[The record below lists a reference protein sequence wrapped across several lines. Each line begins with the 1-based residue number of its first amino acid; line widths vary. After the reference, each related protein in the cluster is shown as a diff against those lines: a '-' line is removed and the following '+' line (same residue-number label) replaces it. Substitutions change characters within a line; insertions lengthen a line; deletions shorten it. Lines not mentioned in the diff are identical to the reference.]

1 MSKIKIDLPTTFSH
15 SFIIPVRITDL
26 NYGSH
31 VGNDAMVSIIHEARM
46 QYLQSYQFS
55 ELNIGGAGLIM
66 RDLVIEFKKEI
77 FYPAFIE
84 VHVAIANP
92 TNASFDIFYKLSI
105 LNSVP
110 VADVAYA
117 KTRMVAYDYTNKKV
131 VALPENFRGLV
142 IQ

>member
-77 FYPAFIE
+77 FYPAFIA
-84 VHVAIANP
+84 VHVAIANA
-92 TNASFDIFYKLSI
+92 TKASFDIYYKLSI
-105 LNSVP
+105 HKSVP

-117 KTRMVAYDYTNKKV
+117 KTGMVAYDYTNKKV
-131 VALPENFRGLV
+131 VALPENFRAVV